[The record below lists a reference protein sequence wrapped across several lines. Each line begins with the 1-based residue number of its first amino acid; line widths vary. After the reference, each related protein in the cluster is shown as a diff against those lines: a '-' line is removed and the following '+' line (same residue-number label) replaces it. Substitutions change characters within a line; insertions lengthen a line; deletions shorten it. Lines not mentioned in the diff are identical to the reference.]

1 VKSEVISLGFIRVL
15 LFSIKPMLNK
25 KLLFIAVIVV
35 IGMGCRSVTSI
46 LETDR
51 LRNFPAEI
59 SVGDI
64 VHVATGE
71 KITFSQLADSLD
83 GTRIVYVGEV
93 HSNRESHELEL
104 QVLKEFYK
112 RNGDNIAV
120 GLEMFKRPHQD
131 VLDKW
136 TGGEISEK
144 DLLFSTDWDDEWGY
158 DYNHYKGIMDFIR
171 DNKIPVVALNINR
184 KFQKKISR
192 KGIEGLSEEE
202 KKTLPEIDTTDVY
215 HRRYLARIMK
225 GHGDADISEAF
236 ERFYLIQCV
245 WEDVMADSISKYL
258 SSPEGEDKK
267 LLVLI
272 GGGHVIYHFGVPKRV
287 YRSNHLPY
295 LTITT
300 YQLRDLKPEGD
311 HPLFASDIPLQ
322 PADYVNVVE
331 LDKSKEPKVML
342 GVVIRKAYEEKE
354 EEEKEEQEK
363 QDKKVEEQK
372 QKVAIESVREDS
384 PAGKAGLKAGDIILS
399 MDDES
404 VDKVFDVI
412 YHVRQKKAGDTCRI
426 EILRGEEKMLVEVT
440 FFEAKGHGEK

>member
-1 VKSEVISLGFIRVL
+1 
-15 LFSIKPMLNK
+15 MLNK
-25 KLLFIAVIVV
+25 KLLFLAVIIVM
-35 IGMGCRSVTSI
+35 GMGCRSATTIVT
-46 LETDR
+46 TDR

-59 SVGDI
+59 NAGDI

-83 GTRIVYVGEV
+83 GTRIVYVGES

-112 RNGDNIAV
+112 RNGGNIAV
-120 GLEMFKRPHQD
+120 GMEMFKRPHQD
-131 VLDKW
+131 ILDKW
-136 TGGEISEK
+136 TGGEIGEK
-144 DLLFSTDWDDEWGY
+144 DLLFSTDWDEEWGY

-171 DNKIPVVALNINR
+171 DNKIPVVALNIKR
-184 KFQKKISR
+184 SFQKKISR
-192 KGIEGLSEEE
+192 NGIESLSEDER
-202 KKTLPEIDTTDVY
+202 KTLPEIDTTDVY
-215 HRRYLARIMK
+215 HRKYLEKIMK
-225 GHGDADISEAF
+225 GHGHGGTDMSEAF

-258 SSPEGEDKK
+258 SSPEGKEKK
-267 LLVLI
+267 LLVFI

-287 YRSNHLPY
+287 YRNNHLPY

-300 YQLRDLKPEGD
+300 YELRDLNPEDD

-331 LDKSKEPKVML
+331 LSKSKEPKVML
-342 GVVIRKAYEEKE
+342 GVIIREAK
-354 EEEKEEQEK
+354 EEKEEQ
-363 QDKKVEEQK
+363 DKNAEEQK
-372 QKVAIESVREDS
+372 QKVAIESVRENS
-384 PAGKAGLKAGDIILS
+384 PAWKAGLKAGDIILS

-404 VDKVFDVI
+404 VSKVFDVI

-440 FFEAKGHGEK
+440 FFEVKGHGKK

>member
-1 VKSEVISLGFIRVL
+1 
-15 LFSIKPMLNK
+15 MLNK
-25 KLLFIAVIVV
+25 KLLFIAVIIVM
-35 IGMGCRSVTSI
+35 GMGCRSVTNI
-46 LETDR
+46 VTTDR

-59 SVGDI
+59 NAGDI

-71 KITFSQLADSLD
+71 KITFSQLADSFD
-83 GTRIVYVGEV
+83 GARIVYVGEV
-93 HSNRESHELEL
+93 HSNKESHELEL

-131 VLDKW
+131 ILDKW
-136 TGGEISEK
+136 TDGEISEK
-144 DLLFSTDWDDEWGY
+144 ELLFSTDWDDEWGY
-158 DYNHYKGIMDFIR
+158 DYNHYKDIMDFIR
-171 DNKIPVVALNINR
+171 DNKIPVVALNIR
-184 KFQKKISR
+184 ESSRKKIR
-192 KGIEGLSEEE
+192 RNGIEGLSEEE
-202 KKTLPEIDTTDVY
+202 RKTLPEIDTTDIY
-215 HRRYLARIMK
+215 HRRYLERIK
-225 GHGDADISEAF
+225 KRHGDTDVSEAF

-300 YQLRDLKPEGD
+300 YELRDLKPEGD

-322 PADYVNVVE
+322 PADYVNIVE
-331 LDKSKEPKVML
+331 LAKSKEPKVML

-354 EEEKEEQEK
+354 EEEKEEQA
-363 QDKKVEEQK
+363 KKEEEQK
-372 QKVAIESVREDS
+372 QKVAIESVRENS

-399 MDDES
+399 MDSES
-404 VDKVFDVI
+404 VSKVFDVI

-426 EILRGEEKMLVEVT
+426 EILRGEEKMPVEVT
-440 FFEAKGHGEK
+440 FFEAKEHGEK